1 MRRIAIFASGTG
13 SNFQAIVDAIQKGN
27 LQATIALLICDKPEA
42 PVIEKAQKTNIP
54 VFTFSPKEFASKA
67 IFESII
73 CEQLQEAKVDF
84 IVLAGYMRLIGPT
97 LLQAYPNKII
107 NLHPSLLPAFPG
119 KEAIKQAVQAGVKIT
134 GITIHYVDEGM
145 DTGPI
150 IAQEAVEISEDDTL
164 FDVERKIHQVEH
176 IFYPQTLQ
184 KLCLRE
190 YEEEYK

>member
-1 MRRIAIFASGTG
+1 MMKRIAIFASGTG
-13 SNFQAIVDAIQKGN
+13 SNFQAIIEAVRKGN
-27 LQATIALLICDKPEA
+27 LHATIALLICDKPEA
-42 PVIEKAQKTNIP
+42 PVVEKAKKADVP

-67 IFESII
+67 VFESII
-73 CEQLQEAKVDF
+73 CEQLQNAKVDF

-119 KEAIKQAVQAGVKIT
+119 KAAIKQAVEAGVKIT

-150 IAQEAVEISEDDTL
+150 IAQKAVPIDDEETL
-164 FDVERKIHQVEH
+164 LDVERKIHQVEH

-190 YEEEYK
+190 